1 LLKNKNN
8 KMITQQDFQKNFAPY
23 ETPAELGALLDF
35 QNLKAEW
42 YSGRFELVATRDR
55 KELSS
60 YNEAAAFNNDLL
72 LIAQTSSSGTQ
83 IFFWICNAAKPLNE
97 QPIVIFGDEG
107 GYDVLFENVKD
118 MLYYLTYN
126 AAIYNA
132 NELAFKDNSY
142 KENTRVAEYADW
154 LLNKYSLPVITDV
167 EAEAISVEARRKYA
181 DLFSEWMKK
190 FVE

>member
-1 LLKNKNN
+1 
-8 KMITQQDFQKNFAPY
+8 MITQQDFQKNFVPY
-23 ETPAELGALLDF
+23 ETPIELAALLDF

-42 YSGRFELVATRDR
+42 YSGRFELVVTRDR

-60 YNEAAAFNNDLL
+60 YNEAAAFNNALL

-83 IFFWICNAAKPLNE
+83 IFFWIYDAAKPLNE

-126 AAIYNA
+126 MEIYNA
-132 NELAFKDNSY
+132 KELEYKDDTY
-142 KENTRVAEYADW
+142 KENARVEEYAAW
-154 LLNKYSLPVITDV
+154 LLKNYNLGVITDV
-167 EAEAISVEARRKYA
+167 KAAAMNVEATRKYGT
-181 DLFSEWMKK
+181 LFSEWMKK
-190 FVE
+190 FVS